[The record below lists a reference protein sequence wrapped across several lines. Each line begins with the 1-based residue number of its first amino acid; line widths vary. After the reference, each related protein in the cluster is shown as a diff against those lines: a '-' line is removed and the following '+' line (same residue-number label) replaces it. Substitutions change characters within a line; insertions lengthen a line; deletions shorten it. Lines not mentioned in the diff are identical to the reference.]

1 MVVKKLISL
10 SLEKYQ
16 MARLSKE
23 DWLAEGF
30 KLLREFAQD
39 KLRIL
44 YLCKRL
50 GVTRGSFY
58 HHFKGIEDY
67 IAALMESWEQEN
79 TLRLIKSANKGQSPE
94 ERMEIL
100 AQMIADS
107 DQTVEAAIRSW
118 SFYHTKVKKHLS
130 KVDELRITYVEEIFK
145 DLGAEPELALKKA
158 KLDYAVLVGVQ
169 QLFPDASRG
178 ELRSLWEVHKQS
190 IME

>member
-169 QLFPDASRG
+169 QLFPDASSG